1 MIKTTKEIKNNY
13 TIVTDK
19 WLRKS
24 TSNNHKV
31 IDRNYFADSEGN
43 IYKVDVKYV
52 VLDYSIKEKEI
63 ANWLVTTFGGTV
75 YMVPRVNEP
84 ISIQTPDYLF
94 KGEHWDLKEIFGDSK
109 QVIYHAINKKKSQSN
124 NFIFDISNS
133 NLSFDMAKKQII
145 KLYSRID
152 TLFLNKV
159 ILKDN
164 NNYIIYERYKR
175 K

>member
-1 MIKTTKEIKNNY
+1 MIKTTKEIKDNY
-13 TIVTDK
+13 IIVTDK
-19 WLRKS
+19 WLRKG

-43 IYKVDVKYV
+43 IYKVDGKYV

-63 ANWLVTTFGGTV
+63 ANWFVTTFGGTI
-75 YMVPRVNEP
+75 YMVPRVNKP
-84 ISIQTPDYLF
+84 KKVQTPDYLF

-109 QVIYHAINKKKSQSN
+109 QVIYHAIYAKKGQSS
-124 NFIFDISNS
+124 NFIIDITKSK
-133 NLSFDMAKKQII
+133 LSFDMAKIQVSNLYKRTDLPFI
-145 KLYSRID
+145 KKI
-152 TLFLNKV
+152 

-164 NNYIIYERYKR
+164 SKFIVYKR

>member
-1 MIKTTKEIKNNY
+1 MIKTTKEIKDNY
-13 TIVTDK
+13 IIVTNK

-43 IYKVDVKYV
+43 IYKVDGKYV

-63 ANWLVTTFGGTV
+63 ANWLVTTFGGTI

-94 KGEHWDLKEIFGDSK
+94 KGEHWDLKEIFGDSR
-109 QVIYHAINKKKSQSN
+109 QVIYHAIYAKKGQSS
-124 NFIFDISNS
+124 NFIIDITKSK
-133 NLSFDMAKKQII
+133 LSFDAAKIQISNLYKRTDLPFI
-145 KLYSRID
+145 KKI
-152 TLFLNKV
+152 

-164 NNYIIYERYKR
+164 NKFIVYKR

>member
-1 MIKTTKEIKNNY
+1 MVKTTKEIKNNY
-13 TIVTDK
+13 IIVTDK
-19 WLRKS
+19 WLGKD

-43 IYKVDVKYV
+43 IYKVDGKYV

-63 ANWLVTTFGGTV
+63 AIWLVTTFGGTI
-75 YMVPRVNEP
+75 YMVPRVNKP
-84 ISIQTPDYLF
+84 KKVQTPDYLF

-109 QVIYHAINKKKSQSN
+109 QVIYHAIYAKKGQSS
-124 NFIFDISNS
+124 NFIIDITKSK
-133 NLSFDMAKKQII
+133 LSFDMAKIQVSNLYKRTDLPFI
-145 KLYSRID
+145 KKI
-152 TLFLNKV
+152 

-164 NNYIIYERYKR
+164 SKFIVYKR

>member
-1 MIKTTKEIKNNY
+1 MIKTTKEIKDNY
-13 TIVTDK
+13 IIVTDK
-19 WLRKS
+19 WLRKG

-43 IYKVDVKYV
+43 IYKVDGKYV

-63 ANWLVTTFGGTV
+63 ANWFVATFGGTI
-75 YMVPRVNEP
+75 YMVPRVNKP
-84 ISIQTPDYLF
+84 KKVQTPDYLF

-109 QVIYHAINKKKSQSN
+109 QVIYHAIYAKKGQSS
-124 NFIFDISNS
+124 NFIIDITKSK
-133 NLSFDMAKKQII
+133 LSFDMAKIQVSNLYKRTDLPFI
-145 KLYSRID
+145 KKI
-152 TLFLNKV
+152 

-164 NNYIIYERYKR
+164 SKFIVYKR

>member
-1 MIKTTKEIKNNY
+1 MIKSTKEIKDNY
-13 TIVTDK
+13 IIVTDK
-19 WLRKS
+19 WLRKG

-43 IYKVDVKYV
+43 IYKVDGKYV

-63 ANWLVTTFGGTV
+63 ANWFVTTFGGTI
-75 YMVPRVNEP
+75 YMVPRVNKP
-84 ISIQTPDYLF
+84 KKVQTPDYLF

-109 QVIYHAINKKKSQSN
+109 QVIYHAIYAKKGQSS
-124 NFIFDISNS
+124 NFIIDITKSK
-133 NLSFDMAKKQII
+133 LSFDMAKIQVSNLYKRTDLPFI
-145 KLYSRID
+145 KKI
-152 TLFLNKV
+152 

-164 NNYIIYERYKR
+164 SKFIVYKR

>member
-1 MIKTTKEIKNNY
+1 MIKITEEIKDNY
-13 TIVTDK
+13 ITVTDK

-43 IYKVDVKYV
+43 IYKVDGKYV

-63 ANWLVTTFGGTV
+63 ANWLVTTFGGTI

-109 QVIYHAINKKKSQSN
+109 QVIYHAIYAKKGQSS
-124 NFIFDISNS
+124 NFIIDITKSK
-133 NLSFDMAKKQII
+133 LSFDAAKIQISNLYKRTDLPFI
-145 KLYSRID
+145 KKI
-152 TLFLNKV
+152 

-164 NNYIIYERYKR
+164 NKFIVYKR